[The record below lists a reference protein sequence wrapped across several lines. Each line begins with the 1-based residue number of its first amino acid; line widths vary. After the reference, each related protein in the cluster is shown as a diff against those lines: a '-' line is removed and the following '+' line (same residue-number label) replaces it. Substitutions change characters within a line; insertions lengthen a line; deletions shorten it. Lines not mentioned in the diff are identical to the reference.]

1 MGVPPLYSETNEIFS
16 KDLSKTDVGVRL
28 SFPMKALKLFQF
40 LEGENKMEFE
50 AADGIGKRWRF
61 GLSKRKARHSKFH
74 PKPVLSSGWLAY
86 VKAKGLQTKDRFVL
100 YGDLDNLSTKK
111 RFRVRAQRKVRRPIK
126 LFGKEIHVEEVWVDV
141 EELEGLKREVSRS
154 IL

>member
-1 MGVPPLYSETNEIFS
+1 MGVSPLYSETNEIFS

-28 SFPMKALKLFQF
+28 SFPMKALKDFQF
-40 LEGENKMEFE
+40 LEGENKTEFE

-61 GLSKRKARHSKFH
+61 GLSKRKARHSKVH

-86 VKAKGLQTKDRFVL
+86 VKAKGLKTKDRFVL
-100 YGDLDNLSTKK
+100 YRDLDNLS
-111 RFRVRAQRKVRRPIK
+111 VRAQRKVRRPIQ

>member
-28 SFPMKALKLFQF
+28 SFPMKALKDFQF
-40 LEGENKMEFE
+40 LEGENKTEFE
-50 AADGIGKRWRF
+50 AADGIGNRWRF

-86 VKAKGLQTKDRFVL
+86 VKAKGLQINDRFFL
-100 YGDLDNLSTKK
+100 YGDLDKLSTKK
-111 RFRVRAQRKVRRPIK
+111 RFRVQAQRKVRRPIK
-126 LFGKEIHVEEVWVDV
+126 LFGKEILVEEVWVDI
-141 EELEGLKREVSRS
+141 EELEGLKQETSRS
-154 IL
+154 IS

>member
-1 MGVPPLYSETNEIFS
+1 MGMPLLYSETNEIFS
-16 KDLSKTDVGVRL
+16 KNLSKTDVDARL
-28 SFPMKALKLFQF
+28 SFPMKALKVFQF
-40 LEGENKMEFE
+40 LEGENKTEFE

-61 GLSKRKARHSKFH
+61 GLSKRKARHSKVH
-74 PKPVLSSGWLAY
+74 PKPVLSSGWRAY

-111 RFRVRAQRKVRRPIK
+111 RFRVRAQRKVPRSIK

-141 EELEGLKREVSRS
+141 EELEGLKREVSR
-154 IL
+154 

>member
-1 MGVPPLYSETNEIFS
+1 MGMPPLYSKTNEIFS
-16 KDLSKTDVGVRL
+16 KDLSETDVGVRL
-28 SFPMKALKLFQF
+28 SFPMKGLKVFQF

-61 GLSKRKARHSKFH
+61 GLSKRKTRH

-86 VKAKGLQTKDRFVL
+86 VRAKGLQIKDRFVL